1 MRLDDLWA
9 YLSGFVR
16 IRVSGPAAERFVNL
30 VAARGES
37 LWRMRR
43 TARTIEADVS
53 LRTFRRLRP
62 AARRT
67 RSRVRIIRR
76 RGLPFLL
83 RGAGRRPLLVAG
95 AVVSAVALFLLS
107 SVVWVVRIEGAE
119 QFDPGLLR
127 EVVASL
133 GVRPGVL
140 KSAVDSRQVER
151 ALVLSVNG
159 IAWAAVE
166 MQGVVV
172 SVHIVEKVP
181 LERPDVLV
189 PPAHVLAAKDGV
201 IQTLIVLAGQPVVK
215 EGDTVRKG
223 QLLVR
228 GSQPTEAAK
237 PATKP
242 GEKPIPPPEAPAV
255 ARAIVKA
262 RVWYQAYAEVRL
274 HTLTHEPTGRLWRTV
289 TVRLSRGG
297 SAVAPTGEA
306 GGGSSL
312 SVCVFGW
319 WNRPS
324 GLYERQTKTVRLP
337 LGRTGGPSAEIVTS
351 LWREVRDVRRD
362 LSPEEAGLLARD
374 TAAEALGRLVPKG
387 SPPLGYHFEV
397 VLRNDILIGV
407 LASAEVIED
416 IAQGQQAP

>member
-9 YLSGFVR
+9 YLGGFVR

-140 KSAVDSRQVER
+140 KSAVDPRQVER
-151 ALVLSVNG
+151 ALILSVNG

-172 SVHIVEKVP
+172 SVHVVEKVP

-201 IQTLIVLAGQPVVK
+201 IQTLIVLVGQPVVK

-223 QLLVR
+223 QILVR
-228 GSQPTEAAK
+228 GSQPT
-237 PATKP
+237 
-242 GEKPIPPPEAPAV
+242 EAPAV

-274 HTLTHEPTGRLWRTV
+274 HTLTHEPTGRVWRTV
-289 TVRLSRGG
+289 TLRLSRGG
-297 SAVAPTGEA
+297 GAVAPTGEA
-306 GGGSSL
+306 GSSSL

-337 LGRTGGPSAEIVTS
+337 LGRTGGPSVEIVTS

-374 TAAEALGRLVPKG
+374 TAAEALERLVPQG
-387 SPPLGYHFEV
+387 SPPLDYHFEV

>member
-1 MRLDDLWA
+1 VRLDDLWA
-9 YLSGFVR
+9 YLGGFVR

-62 AARRT
+62 VARRT
-67 RSRVRIIRR
+67 RSGVRIIGR

-95 AVVSAVALFLLS
+95 AVVSAAALFLLS

-127 EVVASL
+127 EVVGSL

-140 KSAVDSRQVER
+140 KSAVDPRQVER
-151 ALVLSVNG
+151 ALILSVNG
-159 IAWAAVE
+159 ISWAAVE

-172 SVHIVEKVP
+172 SVRIVEKDP
-181 LERPDVLV
+181 LERPDVMV

-201 IQTLIVLAGQPVVK
+201 IQTLIVLAGQSVVK

-223 QLLVR
+223 QLLVW
-228 GSQPTEAAK
+228 GSQPTE
-237 PATKP
+237 T
-242 GEKPIPPPEAPAV
+242 PAV

-297 SAVAPTGEA
+297 SAVSPTGEA
-306 GGGSSL
+306 DATAL

-337 LGRTGGPSAEIVTS
+337 LGKTGGPSAEIVTA
-351 LWREVRDVRRD
+351 LRREVRDVRRD

-374 TAAEALGRLVPKG
+374 IAAEALGRLVPQG